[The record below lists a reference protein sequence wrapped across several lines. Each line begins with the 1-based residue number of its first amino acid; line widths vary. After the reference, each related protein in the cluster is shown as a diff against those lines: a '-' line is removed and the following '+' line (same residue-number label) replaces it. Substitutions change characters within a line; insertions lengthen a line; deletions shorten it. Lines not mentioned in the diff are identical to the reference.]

1 MRKEESIRRAAALS
15 RLGAGRRPAAGRR
28 GYNGGVSER
37 ADHVVE
43 GLPRDLDRFLRDFYP
58 HKRWQSR
65 VQYDHRARRFFL
77 DVIVRDSGL
86 AGDDR
91 FLSLVAF
98 YGRGQRTLM
107 QQQLGLE
114 LQCRLF
120 SDEGTD
126 LTPRLRTAESSFL
139 DSGERNSAMGRQLA
153 WLGFR
158 RRLLRDFA
166 PRALLW
172 AALITVL
179 VLVFGFAVSTVLLL
193 CIVALVVQAV
203 LGTFVPGRST

>member
-1 MRKEESIRRAAALS
+1 
-15 RLGAGRRPAAGRR
+15 
-28 GYNGGVSER
+28 VSER

-107 QQQLGLE
+107 QQKLGLE

-120 SDEGTD
+120 SDEGAD
-126 LTPRLRTAESSFL
+126 LTPRLRSAETSYL
-139 DSGERNSAMGRQLA
+139 DNGERNSTMGRQLA

-166 PRALLW
+166 PRMLLW
-172 AALITVL
+172 AALIAVL

>member
-1 MRKEESIRRAAALS
+1 
-15 RLGAGRRPAAGRR
+15 
-28 GYNGGVSER
+28 VTER

-43 GLPRDLDRFLRDFYP
+43 GLPRDLDRFLRDFFP
-58 HKRWQSR
+58 RKRWQSR

-91 FLSLVAF
+91 FLSLIAF

-107 QQQLGLE
+107 QQNLGLE

-120 SDEGTD
+120 SDEGAD
-126 LTPRLRTAESSFL
+126 LTPRLRTAESSYL
-139 DSGERNSAMGRQLA
+139 DNGERNSAMGRKLA

-166 PRALLW
+166 PRTLLW
-172 AALITVL
+172 TTVIAGL
-179 VLVFGFAVSTVLLL
+179 VLVFHFSLSTALLL
-193 CIVALVVQAV
+193 CIVALVVQA
-203 LGTFVPGRST
+203 LLSSFLSGGST

>member
-1 MRKEESIRRAAALS
+1 MT
-15 RLGAGRRPAAGRR
+15 
-28 GYNGGVSER
+28 ER

-43 GLPRDLDRFLRDFYP
+43 GLPRDLDRFLRDFFP
-58 HKRWQSR
+58 RQRWQSR

-77 DVIVRDSGL
+77 DVIVGDSGL

-107 QQQLGLE
+107 QQKLGLE

-120 SDEGTD
+120 SDEGAD
-126 LTPRLRTAESSFL
+126 LTPLLRTAETSYL
-139 DSGERNSAMGRQLA
+139 DDGQRNSTGRRLA

-158 RRLLRDFA
+158 RRLLRDLL
-166 PRALLW
+166 PRTLLW
-172 AALITVL
+172 AALVTVL
-179 VLVFGFAVSTVLLL
+179 VLVFGFSLSTVLLL

-203 LGTFVPGRST
+203 LGSVVSDRST

>member
-1 MRKEESIRRAAALS
+1 MT
-15 RLGAGRRPAAGRR
+15 
-28 GYNGGVSER
+28 ER

-43 GLPRDLDRFLRDFYP
+43 GLPRDLDRFLRDFFP
-58 HKRWQSR
+58 RQRWQSR

-77 DVIVRDSGL
+77 DVIVGDSGL

-107 QQQLGLE
+107 QQNLGLE

-120 SDEGTD
+120 SDEGAD
-126 LTPRLRTAESSFL
+126 LTPRLRTAETSYL
-139 DSGERNSAMGRQLA
+139 DDGQRNSAMGRKLA

-158 RRLLRDFA
+158 RRLLRDLL
-166 PRALLW
+166 PRTLLW
-172 AALITVL
+172 AALVTAARAGL
-179 VLVFGFAVSTVLLL
+179 RL
-193 CIVALVVQAV
+193 LVVDGAAAV
-203 LGTFVPGRST
+203 HRRARGAGRARFGRVGPIHLTRSPGAAPASAGIE

>member
-1 MRKEESIRRAAALS
+1 MI
-15 RLGAGRRPAAGRR
+15 
-28 GYNGGVSER
+28 ER

-43 GLPRDLDRFLRDFYP
+43 GLPHDLDRFLRDFFP
-58 HKRWQSR
+58 RQRWQSR

-91 FLSLVAF
+91 FLSLIAF

-107 QQQLGLE
+107 QQNLGLE

-126 LTPRLRTAESSFL
+126 LTPRLRTAETSYL
-139 DSGERNSAMGRQLA
+139 DNGARNSAMGRKLA
-153 WLGFR
+153 WLSFR
-158 RRLLRDFA
+158 RRVLRDFA
-166 PRALLW
+166 PRTLLW
-172 AALITVL
+172 GAAMAAL
-179 VLVFGFAVSTVLLL
+179 VLVFGFSVSTALLL
-193 CIVALVVQAV
+193 CIVALVVQA
-203 LGTFVPGRST
+203 LLSAFMSGRST

>member
-1 MRKEESIRRAAALS
+1 
-15 RLGAGRRPAAGRR
+15 
-28 GYNGGVSER
+28 VSVTDR

-43 GLPRDLDRFLRDFYP
+43 GLPRDLDRFLRDFFP
-58 HKRWQSR
+58 RKRWQSR

-91 FLSLVAF
+91 FLSLIAF

-107 QQQLGLE
+107 QQNLGLE

-126 LTPRLRTAESSFL
+126 LTPRLRTAETSYL
-139 DSGERNSAMGRQLA
+139 DDGERNSAMGRKLA

-158 RRLLRDFA
+158 RRLLRDFG
-166 PRALLW
+166 PRTILW
-172 AALITVL
+172 AGLIAVL
-179 VLVFGFAVSTVLLL
+179 VVVFGFSISTVLLL
-193 CIVALVVQAV
+193 CVIALVTQAV
-203 LGTFVPGRST
+203 LGSLLSTRSP